1 MIDVTAENWDSEVLE
16 GGLVLVEFWADWCQP
31 CKMQKN
37 VLQQL
42 ERDVPRIKIVLVDTD
57 ANPDLVEVFGI
68 NSLPTMSIYKD
79 GKQVLLLTGAK
90 PLGSL
95 VQELAKFI

>member
-1 MIDVTAENWDSEVLE
+1 
-16 GGLVLVEFWADWCQP
+16 
-31 CKMQKN
+31 MQKG

-42 ERDVPRIKIVLVDTD
+42 ERDVPRIKIVLVDAD
-57 ANPDLVEVFGI
+57 ANQDLVETFGI
-68 NSLPTMSIYKD
+68 NSLPTMAIYKD

-90 PLGSL
+90 PLGIL